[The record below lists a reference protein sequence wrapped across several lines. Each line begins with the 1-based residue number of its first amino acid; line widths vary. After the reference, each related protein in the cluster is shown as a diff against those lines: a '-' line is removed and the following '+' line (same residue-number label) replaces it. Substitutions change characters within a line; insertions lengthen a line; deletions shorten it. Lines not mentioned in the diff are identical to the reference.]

1 MADGGYLVPPLAG
14 EKGSEIWIETWKR
27 VNRFLPDLFTEIFPE
42 VHPPSATATVVQNGE
57 QLSMPPTESRKE
69 TRDEPPA
76 PIEPPKIDRREHS
89 SPDVPL
95 EQALTQ

>member
-27 VNRFLPDLFTEIFPE
+27 VDRFLPELFAEIFPKM
-42 VHPPSATATVVQNGE
+42 HPPSATETMVQNVE
-57 QLSMPPTESRKE
+57 ELYMPPTESRKE
-69 TRDEPPA
+69 TGDEPPT

-89 SPDVPL
+89 SSDVPQNRL
-95 EQALTQ
+95 